1 MIGADGLGHRV
12 MRDLILRAA
21 ESQRVNKTVSRY
33 GMRLGARRFVPAET
47 LDEVVP
53 IFRRLNRSGV
63 RAVTGL
69 FDDYGLTG
77 EQVERHERE
86 YSRQIVRLAEEKLD
100 ANVGLKLTHLGVHF
114 DHELMFD
121 SVARLLDLASEHGMR
136 LRIDMEES
144 AIVDATLDLYR
155 RLRDSG
161 RHNVGLVLQSYL
173 HRAPDDL
180 ERLLP
185 LGLNVRLVKG
195 AYLEAPSIAL
205 QHKRDID
212 AAYIAVMERAL
223 PNARA
228 NGDRDARPRD
238 DPGGPL
244 DHRPRGD
251 SARSLR
257 DPDALR
263 HCGGRAAPGSRGGPA
278 ASDFRAI
285 RADVVQLSH
294 APLGRTT
301 RQPDLLLEGSL
312 EPMTDPFRL
321 GRSDH
326 NLKES
331 WE

>member
-1 MIGADGLGHRV
+1 MIRADGLGHRV

-21 ESQRVNKTVSRY
+21 ESQKVNKTVSRY

-53 IFRRLNRSGV
+53 IFQTLNRSGV

-69 FDDYGLTG
+69 FDDYGLTR
-77 EQVERHERE
+77 EQVERHAHE
-86 YSRQIVRLAEEKLD
+86 YSRQIVRLADERLD

-114 DHELMFD
+114 DHALMFER
-121 SVARLLDLASEHGMR
+121 VARLLDLANGHGMS

-144 AIVDATLDLYR
+144 DIVDATLDLYQ

-161 RHNVGLVLQSYL
+161 RDNVGVALQSYL

-212 AAYIAVMERAL
+212 EAYIGLMERAL
-223 PNARA
+223 PNAEMTA
-228 NGDRDARPRD
+228 IATH
-238 DPGGPL
+238 DPAMIQV
-244 DHRPRGD
+244 
-251 SARSLR
+251 ARSIIDREGIPPERYEIQMLYGIAEAEQRRVLEAGLPLR
-257 DPDALR
+257 ISAPYGPTWFSYLMRRLAERPANLTFFLRGALNR
-263 HCGGRAAPGSRGGPA
+263 
-278 ASDFRAI
+278 
-285 RADVVQLSH
+285 
-294 APLGRTT
+294 
-301 RQPDLLLEGSL
+301 
-312 EPMTDPFRL
+312 
-321 GRSDH
+321 
-326 NLKES
+326 
-331 WE
+331 

>member
-1 MIGADGLGHRV
+1 MMRADGLGHRV

-21 ESQRVNKTVSRY
+21 ESQKVNKTVSRY

-53 IFRRLNRSGV
+53 IFQTLNRSGV

-69 FDDYGLTG
+69 FDDYGLTR
-77 EQVERHERE
+77 EQVERHAHE
-86 YSRQIVRLAEEKLD
+86 YSRQIVRLADERLD

-114 DHELMFD
+114 DHALMFER
-121 SVARLLDLASEHGMR
+121 VARLLDLGNGHGMS

-144 AIVDATLDLYR
+144 DIVDATLDLYQ

-161 RHNVGLVLQSYL
+161 RDNVGVALQSYL

-212 AAYIAVMERAL
+212 EAYIGLMERAL
-223 PNARA
+223 PNAEMTA
-228 NGDRDARPRD
+228 IATH
-238 DPGGPL
+238 DPAMIQV
-244 DHRPRGD
+244 
-251 SARSLR
+251 ARSIIDREGIPPERYEIQMLYGIAEAEQRRVLEAGLPLR
-257 DPDALR
+257 ISAPYGPTWFSYLMRRLAERPANLTFFLRGALNR
-263 HCGGRAAPGSRGGPA
+263 
-278 ASDFRAI
+278 
-285 RADVVQLSH
+285 
-294 APLGRTT
+294 
-301 RQPDLLLEGSL
+301 
-312 EPMTDPFRL
+312 
-321 GRSDH
+321 
-326 NLKES
+326 
-331 WE
+331 